1 MKIVIA
7 SDHAGLELKKF
18 IITCLKERTPEME
31 VIDMGPSEYVSDDDY
46 PDYIKKVGAYISEH
60 DDPGEYRG
68 IVIGGSGQGENI
80 CANKFK
86 KVRSVLIY
94 CNDMVTNH
102 NMAKTSV
109 QHNNANVI
117 AFGARFIEQE
127 NAFDVLHTWL
137 EERFAGDERHVRR
150 LAKLED

>member
-1 MKIVIA
+1 MKIVIS
-7 SDHAGLELKKF
+7 SDHAGFELKKF
-18 IITCLKERTPEME
+18 LIASLKDKEPEIE
-31 VIDMGPSEYVSDDDY
+31 VVDMGPTEYVSNDDY

-60 DDPGEYRG
+60 DDPNECRG

-80 CANKFK
+80 CVNKFK

-94 CNDMVTNH
+94 CNDMVTNT
-102 NMAKTSV
+102 NMAKASV

-117 AFGARFIEQE
+117 AFGARFIEQV

-137 EERFAGDERHVRR
+137 EERFTGEERHVRR
-150 LAKLED
+150 LAKLE